1 MLSPI
6 EQYYV
11 DSINLAM
18 AGGFF
23 ALGLIVFLLAVIAVR
38 GLGSR

>member
-1 MLSPI
+1 MSPL

-18 AGGFF
+18 AGGFL
-23 ALGLIVFLLAVIAVR
+23 ALGLIVFLLAAILVR
-38 GLGSR
+38 LMGSR